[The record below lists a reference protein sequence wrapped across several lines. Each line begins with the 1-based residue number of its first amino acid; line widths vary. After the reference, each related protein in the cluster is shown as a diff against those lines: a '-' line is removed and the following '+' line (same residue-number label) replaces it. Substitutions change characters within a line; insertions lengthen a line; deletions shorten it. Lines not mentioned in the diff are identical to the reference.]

1 MKERTTALPDVWKD
15 FPYYA
20 MGWSR
25 PATRWRQIIQTRPQ
39 SVAGVNSTPLPRQPL
54 PSPHRV
60 GQLLRDGRGERRII
74 AVRFKPAYAKA
85 EHEGRQRDRAE
96 EGVEGGGVT
105 SAPYPGNT

>member
-1 MKERTTALPDVWKD
+1 MYGKISRTMQWVGRDLRRVGDRS
-15 FPYYA
+15 
-20 MGWSR
+20 SR
-25 PATRWRQIIQTRPQ
+25 RAPSQWRASIPP
-39 SVAGVNSTPLPRQPL
+39 PLPRQPL

-105 SAPYPGNT
+105 SAPYPVILEPVG